1 MEINWSTKVLRSPL
15 RIYIPV
21 LVCMDQK
28 TFIKN
33 NFWYQL
39 VFLFSSFL
47 KSLLWIE
54 GLPGDD
60 ITLLFSKVGSYFIVD
75 TRFNFSNICFLKIW
89 KKMINTL
96 LAEYKYLW
104 VLCQLINIYYGC
116 SNDSS
121 DFQNWYET
129 WFGIYLNLTNL
140 YKIRLVEL
148 HLFSMQSNLLRSPF
162 GFTGFNHVTVVTN

>member
-15 RIYIPV
+15 HIHIPV
-21 LVCMDQK
+21 LVMVWIRKLWSNIIFETSLYSCFQ
-28 TFIKN
+28 
-33 NFWYQL
+33 
-39 VFLFSSFL
+39 VFKL
-47 KSLLWIE
+47 LLWIE

-129 WFGIYLNLTNL
+129 WFGIYLNLTDL

-148 HLFSMQSNLLRSPF
+148 HLFSMQSNLLRSPL
-162 GFTGFNHVTVVTN
+162 GFTGITW